1 MPKAK
6 QAPVVLTLQQ
16 KVQSW
21 RHRAQNLRNIAETSK
36 DPTARKILTQ
46 RAEAWEQQA
55 DEAERDGVSPSGAH
69 I

>member
-6 QAPVVLTLQQ
+6 QAPVILTLQQ

-21 RHRAQNLRNIAETSK
+21 RHRAQNLRNIADTSN

-46 RAEAWEQQA
+46 RAEVWEQQA
-55 DEAERDGVSPSGAH
+55 DEAERDGVLPPGTH